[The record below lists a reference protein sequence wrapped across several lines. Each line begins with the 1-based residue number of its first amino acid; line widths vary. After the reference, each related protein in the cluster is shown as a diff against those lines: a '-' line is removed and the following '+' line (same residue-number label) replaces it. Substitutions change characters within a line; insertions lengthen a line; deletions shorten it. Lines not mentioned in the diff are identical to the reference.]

1 MLITVG
7 ISRSSCL
14 LTNATV
20 IDDAIRF
27 VPDKQNVQSKDKAVA
42 KCKELDRVKII
53 ENGVKD
59 IHSQLKIVYFK
70 RSLD

>member
-1 MLITVG
+1 MNLD
-7 ISRSSCL
+7 L
-14 LTNATV
+14 LTNPTV

-59 IHSQLKIVYFK
+59 NPITTKNCVF
-70 RSLD
+70 